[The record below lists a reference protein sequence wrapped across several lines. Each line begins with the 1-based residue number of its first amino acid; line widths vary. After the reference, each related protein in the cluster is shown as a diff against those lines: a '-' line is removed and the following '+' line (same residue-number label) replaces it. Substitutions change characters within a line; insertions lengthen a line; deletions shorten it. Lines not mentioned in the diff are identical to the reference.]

1 MRLFIRLFSGCF
13 FQLFPYAVLCFYPFD
28 GYYRLTRKRTIL
40 GTVLLL
46 ISLCIFFAVSGML
59 IAANTPNNHFRF
71 QMVNLVFYL
80 CLILCFV
87 WYLYAVK
94 SVWQQK
100 FFVFFY
106 VLTCALIL
114 TSVSNCIVSYMYIY
128 WEDPYQDNL
137 PYYNEGHHLDWL
149 FTAIV
154 LPLYL
159 LIIKK
164 FYLPIR
170 DRLDRKEAGFLS
182 FLSLF
187 LFILLSSGLS
197 FIGSKYIYESPIS
210 LFLFAALL
218 IAVFVIYI
226 IIFRMLY
233 LTHERVLL
241 QQENIQAQHQMELRD
256 EQYHRI
262 TETIQGTRR
271 LRHDIKHHILM
282 VQSLLSE
289 GDIAKA
295 EAYLNEYLNAVN
307 QYSVMNLC
315 SNPVINMIVSH
326 YYALAKENDIDFTV
340 RINVPRELPIQD
352 SDISVLLGNLLEN
365 AITAASSAPEEQCHI
380 DLNMIVAGKTLVVT
394 VDNGFGGKLA
404 YENGEYKSTKPNHTG
419 FGLKSITA
427 IAKKYNGHAEFTH
440 EDMVFHS
447 SVILEFFASYKSN
460 SAANSSSA

>member
-1 MRLFIRLFSGCF
+1 MKLFIRLFSSCF
-13 FQLFPYAVLCFYPFD
+13 LQIFPFAVLCFYPFD

-46 ISLCIFFAVSGML
+46 IGLGIFFSVSSML
-59 IAANTPNNHFRF
+59 IAAHTPNTHFRF
-71 QMVNLVFYL
+71 QMVNLVFYF
-80 CLILCFV
+80 CLIPCFV
-87 WYLYAVK
+87 WYLYAIK
-94 SVWQQK
+94 AVWQQK

-106 VLTCALIL
+106 TLTCALIL
-114 TSVSNCIVSYMYIY
+114 VSIGNYITNYIY
-128 WEDPYQDNL
+128 TYYWKSPYQDNL
-137 PYYNEGHHLDWL
+137 PFYDSGYIYWL
-149 FTAIV
+149 LTAIV

-170 DRLDRKEAGFLS
+170 DRMDRKEIGTLS

-197 FIGSKYIYESPIS
+197 FIGSEYIFKDSMS
-210 LFLFAALL
+210 LFLYAALL

-233 LTHERVLL
+233 LSHEKVLL

-282 VQSLLSE
+282 IQSLLSE

-295 EAYLNEYLNAVN
+295 EAYLNEYLDTVN
-307 QYSVMNLC
+307 QYAVMNLC
-315 SNPVINMIVSH
+315 SNLIVNMVVSH
-326 YYALAKENDIDFTV
+326 YYALAKENDIDFKV
-340 RINVPRELPIQD
+340 RINVPKELPIQD

-365 AITAASSAPEEQCHI
+365 AITAVFSAPENQCKI
-380 DLNMIVAGKTLVVT
+380 DLNMIIAGKILVVT
-394 VDNGFGGKLA
+394 VDNGFGGELL
-404 YENGEYKSTKPNHTG
+404 YENGEYQSTKPNHRA
-419 FGLKSITA
+419 FGLKSIMA
-427 IAKKYNGHAEFTH
+427 IAEKYNGHAEFTH
-440 EDMVFHS
+440 EEMIFHS
-447 SVILEFFASYKSN
+447 SVILEFISLDS
-460 SAANSSSA
+460 

>member
-1 MRLFIRLFSGCF
+1 MRLFIRLFSGCLL
-13 FQLFPYAVLCFYPFD
+13 QIFPFAVLCFYPFD
-28 GYYRLTRKRTIL
+28 GYYRLTKKRTVL

-46 ISLCIFFAVSGML
+46 IGLGIFFAVSGML
-59 IAANTPNNHFRF
+59 ITAHTPNTHFRF
-71 QMVNLVFYL
+71 VMVNLVFYF
-80 CLILCFV
+80 CLVPCFV
-87 WYLYAVK
+87 WYLYAIK
-94 SVWQQK
+94 AVWQQK

-106 VLTCALIL
+106 TLTCALIL
-114 TSVSNCIVSYMYIY
+114 ISIGNYITNYIY
-128 WEDPYQDNL
+128 TYYLEPPYQDNL
-137 PYYNEGHHLDWL
+137 PYFDGGYLYWL
-149 FTAIV
+149 LTAIV

-170 DRLDRKEAGFLS
+170 DRMDRREIGTLS

-197 FIGSKYIYESPIS
+197 FVGSEYIFDDPMS
-210 LFLFAALL
+210 LFLYAALL

-233 LTHERVLL
+233 LSHERVLL

-262 TETIQGTRR
+262 ADTIQATRR

-295 EAYLNEYLNAVN
+295 ESYLNEYLDTVN
-307 QYSVMNLC
+307 QYSIMNLC
-315 SNPVINMIVSH
+315 SNLIVNMVVSH

-340 RINVPRELPIQD
+340 RINVPKELPIQD
-352 SDISVLLGNLLEN
+352 SDLSVLLGNLLEN
-365 AITAASSAPEEQCHI
+365 AITAASSAPGDKRKI
-380 DLNMIVAGKTLVVT
+380 TLNMVVAGKALAVAM
-394 VDNGFGGKLA
+394 DNGFDGEVI
-404 YENGEYKSTKPNHTG
+404 YENGEYHSTKPKHRG
-419 FGLKSITA
+419 FGLKSVA
-427 IAKKYNGHAEFTH
+427 ELAKKYSGDAEFTH

-447 SVILEFFASYKSN
+447 SVVLEL
-460 SAANSSSA
+460 SSA

>member
-1 MRLFIRLFSGCF
+1 MKLFIRLFSGCF
-13 FQLFPYAVLCFYPFD
+13 FQLFPFAVLCFYPFD

-40 GTVLLL
+40 NTVLLL
-46 ISLCIFFAVSGML
+46 IGLGIFFSVSGML
-59 IAANTPNNHFRF
+59 IAAHTPNTHFRF
-71 QMVNLVFYL
+71 QMVNLVFYF
-80 CLILCFV
+80 CLIPCFV
-87 WYLYAVK
+87 WYLYAIK
-94 SVWQQK
+94 AVWQQK

-106 VLTCALIL
+106 TLTCALIL
-114 TSVSNCIVSYMYIY
+114 VSICNCIVSYIY
-128 WEDPYQDNL
+128 TYWDDPYQDNL
-137 PYYNEGHHLDWL
+137 PYYNKEHLDWL
-149 FTAIV
+149 LTVIV

-170 DRLDRKEAGFLS
+170 DSLDSKEAGSLS

-197 FIGSKYIYESPIS
+197 FIGAKYIYENPMS
-210 LFLFAALL
+210 LFLYAALL

-233 LTHERVLL
+233 LSHERVLL

-295 EAYLNEYLNAVN
+295 EAYLNEYLDTVN
-307 QYSVMNLC
+307 QYAVMNLC
-315 SNPVINMIVSH
+315 SNLIVNMIVSH
-326 YYALAKENDIDFTV
+326 YYAQANENGIDFTV
-340 RINVPRELPIQD
+340 RINVPKELPIQD
-352 SDISVLLGNLLEN
+352 SDLSVLLGNLLEN
-365 AITAASSAPEEQCHI
+365 AITAVSSAPMNQCKI
-380 DLNMIVAGKTLVVT
+380 DLNMIIAGKTLVVT
-394 VDNGFGGKLA
+394 VDNGFGGELS
-404 YENGEYKSTKPNHTG
+404 YENGEYQSTKPNHRA

-427 IAKKYNGHAEFTH
+427 IAEKYNGHAEFTH
-440 EDMVFHS
+440 EDMIFHS
-447 SVILEFFASYKSN
+447 SVMLELISPYS
-460 SAANSSSA
+460 